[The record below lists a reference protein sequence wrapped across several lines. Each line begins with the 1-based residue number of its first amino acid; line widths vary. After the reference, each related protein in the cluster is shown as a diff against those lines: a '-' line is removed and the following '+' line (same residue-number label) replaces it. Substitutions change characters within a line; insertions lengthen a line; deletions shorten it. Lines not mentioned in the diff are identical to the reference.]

1 MSEVVVSRP
10 QGEREAI
17 LCWAGSRVGSFVD
30 FGCFDPFRFSNTGF
44 LADRGWGGICV
55 DAAPDA
61 AAACAIRYADR
72 DDITVMLGAFAVDEP
87 ATVTIH
93 WSPGFMYS
101 SREANLRSDITLAPL
116 EMAPLKLVALAGR
129 VDELAPPLFCSID
142 LEGSSLDALRW
153 LLDVASPDCVCV
165 EANNP
170 ADRATVRGWLAGWDE
185 APVND
190 HNLVLARR

>member
-1 MSEVVVSRP
+1 MSVIHCKP

-17 LCWAGSRVGSFVD
+17 LAWAGHRVGSFID
-30 FGCFDPFRFSNTGF
+30 FGCYDPFRFSNTGF
-44 LADRGWGGICV
+44 LAERGWGGICI

-61 AAACAIRYADR
+61 AAACAIQYADR

-101 SREANLRSDITLAPL
+101 SRQPNLRSDITLAPL
-116 EMAPLKLVALAGR
+116 DMAPLNLAALGAR
-129 VDELAPPLFCSID
+129 LEELDPPLFCSID

-165 EANNP
+165 EANNSD
-170 ADRATVRGWLAGWDE
+170 DRATVRGWLVGWDE
-185 APVND
+185 VPVND
-190 HNLVLARR
+190 HNLVLARQ